1 MRRYSGLLIHVEQEG
16 EVTTEMQNIVKITKT
31 NRSSVKPTRRFE
43 THKASKVGRQ
53 ITLSRAQA
61 RSIKYGGAA

>member
-1 MRRYSGLLIHVEQEG
+1 
-16 EVTTEMQNIVKITKT
+16 MQNIVKITKT

-43 THKASKVGRQ
+43 THKAGKVGRQ

-61 RSIKYGGAA
+61 RAVKYGGMA